1 MSLGFSPKDFGE
13 NKMSNVQDYP
23 SRIGDDASK
32 RFETFSYL
40 PPMNDEE
47 LRKQV
52 QYIVDRGWNPAV
64 EHCEPENAMMHY
76 WYMWKLPMFG
86 ETDVDRILSEAEAC
100 RKANPK
106 HLVKLIGY
114 DNIRQTQ
121 GTAMLIY
128 RPAA

>member
-1 MSLGFSPKDFGE
+1 MSD
-13 NKMSNVQDYP
+13 VQDYK
-23 SRIGDDASK
+23 SRLGDSASK

-40 PPMNDEE
+40 EQMSGDE

-52 QYIVDRGWNPAV
+52 QYIVDRGWNPAI
-64 EHCEPENAMMHY
+64 EHCEPENAMNHY

-114 DNIRQTQ
+114 DNARQTQ

-128 RPAA
+128 RPQA

>member
-1 MSLGFSPKDFGE
+1 MST
-13 NKMSNVQDYP
+13 VQDYP
-23 SRIGDDASK
+23 SRLGDEASK

-40 PPMNDEE
+40 PSMTDEE

-52 QYIVDRGWNPAV
+52 QYIVDRGWNPSL
-64 EHCEPENAMMHY
+64 EHCEPENAMMDY

-86 ETDVDRILSEAEAC
+86 ETDVDRILAEAEAC

-114 DNIRQTQ
+114 DNVRQTQ
-121 GTAMLIY
+121 GTAMLIF